1 MCRKPLTINNRSV
14 HYIAGIHKASYE
26 VPCGKC
32 DQCRDSRRYNY
43 MTRLSFAFAETL
55 KLLGHVLFLT
65 FTYNDA
71 HLPMVHYKGRSCPC
85 FSTADT
91 LQLIRALR
99 RYYEKKG
106 LKFKYFLVSEYGKT
120 TRRPHYHV
128 LFFIPPQI
136 DHVTFAEKA
145 RKYWTHMY
153 VADKDIYTNNG
164 FMFPSKSDVKRGRHL
179 CRSTAGLSF
188 YAAKYTTKDLDFFE
202 LPLIKE
208 IYENKTDRD
217 TYKHIFPHMRI
228 AHHLGTRSIL
238 EYLAE
243 HPDATQI
250 TNPCTG
256 QLVNIPVMVIDKMAY
271 NFVKSDRISVKTGL
285 PITER
290 FLNDFG
296 LKRRL
301 ALLPKLIEKQVD
313 NYKSLNLGYTDAE
326 LFRVSVYHYV
336 YKGHPANA
344 VSDFF
349 WTAPNFQLFEHQQY
363 TTFYCRT
370 LLTKYTDLYC
380 VCDEQLAANVT
391 ATYHIPRSVSV
402 TDYLLAHVAIAERIL
417 EDALQ
422 QRRNEDSD
430 YRAEVQR
437 ISDAIRDAQKP
448 DRDKQIG
455 DEDCVWC
462 EP

>member
-1 MCRKPLTINNRSV
+1 MCRRPLKINNPSV

-43 MTRLSFAFAETL
+43 MTRLSFAFAEVM
-55 KLLGHVLFLT
+55 KILGHVLFLT

-85 FSTADT
+85 FSSDDT

-106 LKFKYFLVSEYGKT
+106 LKFKYFLVSEYGKH

-128 LFFIPPQI
+128 LFFLPKEI
-136 DHVTFAEKA
+136 DHAVFAEKA
-145 RKYWTHMY
+145 REYWTHMY

-188 YAAKYTTKDLDFFE
+188 YAAKYTTKDLDFYE

-208 IYENKTDRD
+208 IYDNKTDREI
-217 TYKHIFPHMRI
+217 YKHIFPHMRI
-228 AHHLGTRSIL
+228 AHHLGTRTIL
-238 EYLAE
+238 EYLSE
-243 HPDATQI
+243 HPAATQI

-256 QLVNIPVMVIDKMAY
+256 KLVNIPVMVIDKMAY
-271 NFVKSDRISVKTGL
+271 NFEKSERISVITGQ

-313 NYKSLNLGYTDAE
+313 NYKTLNLGYTDAE

-344 VSDFF
+344 ISDFF
-349 WTAPNFQLFEHQQY
+349 WTAPNFQLFENQQY

-380 VCDEQLAANVT
+380 DCDEQLAANVT
-391 ATYHIPRSVSV
+391 ATYYIPRSVCVS
-402 TDYLLAHVAIAERIL
+402 DHLLEDVSIAERIL

-430 YRAEVQR
+430 ARNEVQR
-437 ISDAIRDAQKP
+437 ISDAICDVQKP
-448 DRDKQIG
+448 DRDRQIG
-455 DEDCVWC
+455 DEDCIWC